1 MSGMPALGIE
11 VMHRTPGSLL
21 RSLLL
26 SCIAAVLFG
35 PQVRAQP
42 VVEETPQTMLSAQ
55 IRTQGFSCDKA
66 LGATRDKKRS
76 RPDRA
81 VWVLKCSNASYRVTR
96 SPDLAAKVEPLP

>member
-1 MSGMPALGIE
+1 
-11 VMHRTPGSLL
+11 MHRTPGSLL

-66 LGATRDKKRS
+66 VGATRDKKRS

>member
-1 MSGMPALGIE
+1 
-11 VMHRTPGSLL
+11 MHRTPGSLL

-26 SCIAAVLFG
+26 PAIAAVLFS
-35 PQVRAQP
+35 PQVQAQP
-42 VVEETPQTMLSAQ
+42 VAEETPQTMLAAQ

-66 LGATRDKKRS
+66 VGATRDKKRS